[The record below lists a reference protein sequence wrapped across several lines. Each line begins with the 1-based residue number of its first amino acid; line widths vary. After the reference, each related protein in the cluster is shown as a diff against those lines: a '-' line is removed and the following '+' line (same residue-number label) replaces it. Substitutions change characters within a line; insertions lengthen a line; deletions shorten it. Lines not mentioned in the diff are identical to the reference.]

1 MGEGLERIHK
11 KPEEGE
17 GCCDA
22 LSSGHGTAV
31 TPMHSQWQ
39 RFHDWALQY
48 SIMYG
53 AGAVFVMY
61 GAGAVFV
68 MYGAGAQQPTPPG
81 EAISSY

>member
-1 MGEGLERIHK
+1 MNVMGEGVERIRK

-22 LSSGHGTAV
+22 LSSGHGMAV

-53 AGAVFVMY
+53 AGAVFRHVWT
-61 GAGAVFV
+61 
-68 MYGAGAQQPTPPG
+68 GAQQPTPPG